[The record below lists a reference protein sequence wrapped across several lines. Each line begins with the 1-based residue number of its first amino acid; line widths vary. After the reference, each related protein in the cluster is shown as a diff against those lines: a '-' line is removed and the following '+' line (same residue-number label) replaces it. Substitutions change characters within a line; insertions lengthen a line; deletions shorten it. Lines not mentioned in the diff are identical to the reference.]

1 MLGRRDSCP
10 LAVAASYRGVP
21 EGVEPG
27 NKPPQRGGCWRGVGT
42 HAAGR
47 DRRLGGAP
55 EDVDPIH
62 RPREAKD
69 VGGVSG
75 TTFGTTSS
83 ARHRKAV
90 ESKCRN
96 PVPSGLPATRHS
108 IPTTCRLRFRQQAA
122 GGKKAGNLRFASTC
136 QRTTLELVA
145 KTHQDP
151 PEAYRRFE
159 RPAGKA

>member
-1 MLGRRDSCP
+1 VAGSSGTTVARGRRAPTCVAVGRRDSCP
-10 LAVAASYRGVP
+10 LVESEGLDGVP
-21 EGVEPG
+21 EDGDAV
-27 NKPPQRGGCWRGVGT
+27 N
-42 HAAGR
+42 
-47 DRRLGGAP
+47 
-55 EDVDPIH
+55 
-62 RPREAKD
+62 RPSEARD

-75 TTFGTTSS
+75 TSFGTTSS
-83 ARHRKAV
+83 ALHRKAV
-90 ESKCRN
+90 ESQCRS
-96 PVPSGLPATRHS
+96 PVPSGLPSTRHS